1 VSTKRRELLGVAV
14 ALALGAL
21 LPSAHADE
29 SSGLD
34 QVRSR
39 GALRV
44 AVYND
49 FPPYSY
55 DGSKGIDVELA
66 QALAERIGVK
76 AEIAWFNADEDMN
89 DDLRNMV
96 WKGHYLG
103 GKPGDVMMHVPQDR
117 HFAAKNDK
125 VKIFGP
131 YHQERLAMARV
142 ASRIPEPKGSAA
154 AALEVFTREKIGVE
168 TATGS
173 DAFLLGVLNGRLRDN
188 VAHFRSVALAV
199 EGLRND
205 KVAAV
210 MAPRSELE
218 NNLKGDPA
226 YPVSVVQMQE
236 LRVDGWPLAMAVKRD
251 DEALAKTLA
260 DAMLSLHRDGTVERI
275 FRKYGITHSA
285 PQAHEPD

>member
-1 VSTKRRELLGVAV
+1 MSTKRRSLLVATLS
-14 ALALGAL
+14 LALGILVSPAQ
-21 LPSAHADE
+21 ADE
-29 SSGLD
+29 PSGLD

-49 FPPYSY
+49 FPPYSF
-55 DGSKGIDVELA
+55 DGKGIDVELG
-66 QALAERIGVK
+66 QAIAERIGVK

-117 HFAAKNDK
+117 HLAANNDK

-154 AALEVFTREKIGVE
+154 SALEVFTREKIGVE

-173 DAFLLGVLNGRLRDN
+173 DDFLLSVLNGRLREN
-188 VAHFRSVALAV
+188 VVHFKSVALAV
-199 EGLRND
+199 DGLKNG

-210 MAPRSELE
+210 MAPRAELE
-218 NNLKGDPA
+218 INLKGDAA
-226 YPVSVVQMQE
+226 YPVSVVHMKE
-236 LRVDGWPLAMAVKRD
+236 LRIDGWPLAMAVKRE
-251 DEALAKTLA
+251 DEALAKELA
-260 DAMLSLHRDGTVERI
+260 DALLALHRDGTVARI
-275 FRKYGITHSA
+275 FQKYGISHSA
-285 PQAHEPD
+285 PQVAE

>member
-1 VSTKRRELLGVAV
+1 MSTKRRSLLVATLS
-14 ALALGAL
+14 LALGILVSPAQ
-21 LPSAHADE
+21 ADE
-29 SSGLD
+29 PSGLD

-49 FPPYSY
+49 FPPYSF
-55 DGSKGIDVELA
+55 DGKGIDVELG
-66 QALAERIGVK
+66 QAIAERIGVK

-117 HFAAKNDK
+117 HLAANNDK

-154 AALEVFTREKIGVE
+154 SALEVFTREKIGVE

-173 DAFLLGVLNGRLRDN
+173 DDFLLSVLNGRLREN
-188 VAHFRSVALAV
+188 VVHFKSVALAV
-199 EGLRND
+199 DGLKNG

-210 MAPRSELE
+210 MAPRAELE
-218 NNLKGDPA
+218 TNLKGDAA
-226 YPVSVVQMQE
+226 YPVSVVHMKE
-236 LRVDGWPLAMAVKRD
+236 LRIDGWPLAMAVKRE
-251 DEALAKTLA
+251 DEALAKELA
-260 DAMLSLHRDGTVERI
+260 DALLALHRDGTVARI
-275 FRKYGITHSA
+275 FQKYGISHSA
-285 PQAHEPD
+285 PQVAE